1 VKTFK
6 TAYCTQP
13 ATRRALFAVSSTA
26 TGCAVLL
33 MAATSAARAADQS
46 AAAADSSAPIEE
58 IVVTGIRKSIEDSI
72 AAKKNNSSM
81 VEVVSAEDI
90 GKLPDNSIA
99 ESIARLPGLA
109 AQRTAGRAQT
119 LSIRGLGPDYT
130 VTTFNGREQ
139 PSTGDSRSVEFD
151 QYPSELVNQVKIF
164 KTPDAAMT
172 YQGIAGTADIES
184 VKPLAYGRRARSIT
198 YKYEKDG
205 QKANVPSLSDTGN
218 RVSGMYI
225 DQFMDNKVGVA
236 LGVAYN
242 KTPYQA
248 QARESWGY
256 ACLPATDGSC
266 TPPPHNPGPYPVGS
280 SVVGGT
286 KDGVQSSYFQRTGF
300 MGVVEFQPNDR
311 LHSTLDGY
319 HSNFKELQNI
329 RRMEYPLQWGS
340 GTLTNPG
347 SFEQNRLTSGTYTN
361 VPFVVIENYNNET
374 HAKVDAYG
382 LKTDFKLT
390 DNWTLDNDLSYSKA
404 HRDRLRL
411 ESTGGNGS
419 GDPGSPL
426 LPTTETNTFTTGPDG
441 VTVPTI
447 TGNYS
452 NYNTTFLADPGGWAG
467 GSPAHSSRAGF
478 WDDQAINDEI
488 KSIKLA
494 ATRKFQTSFLSGISV
509 GVNYADRTKDKYRQQ
524 NALYFAGNLT
534 AGPYFL
540 AVPDAYRRGVI
551 NTSFFGNPNGMI
563 NYDALSMFHN
573 GFFNVID
580 ARQDSSVLV
589 DKGTLDADYTGSWSM
604 TEKLTTPYIK
614 LDINTHLGSH
624 ELTGNI
630 GVQAQSVDQSAL
642 LNVVSPS
649 HLVSRVTDG
658 AKYTDVL
665 PSLNLSLSLAD
676 DMKLRFAA
684 ATTVSRPRMDD
695 MAGGA
700 TYNVVSNIALGGV
713 PIAYNGNLYYWQRNS
728 GGNPQLRP
736 WKANAFDLSLERYF
750 SDNKGYVAAS
760 VYYKQLKRFLYSDH
774 RLVDFTGALLPDQT
788 SPSDPT
794 IYTEANNSRVGVAS
808 ALLNGSGG
816 YVRGMEL
823 SGSFPGSLL
832 ANALNGFGLIVSASW
847 NASSVSPNGRS
858 QPLPGLSPKVINT
871 TFYFEK
877 YGFSARVS
885 SRFRGGFDGEVPT
898 FDGSIQNREVKSE
911 NLLDAQVG
919 YEFKEG
925 PVKGLSLNLSGTN
938 LNDTPFVQWNVG
950 DPEFY
955 NQKYEKYGAVYT
967 FSATYKF

>member
-72 AAKKNNSSM
+72 AAKKNNSSI

-139 PSTGDSRSVEFD
+139 PSTSDSRSVEFD
-151 QYPSELVNQVKIF
+151 QYPSELVSQVKIF
-164 KTPDAAMT
+164 KTPDAGMS
-172 YQGIAGTADIES
+172 YQGIAGTADIETM
-184 VKPLAYGRRARSIT
+184 KPLTYGRRARSVT
-198 YKYEKDG
+198 YRYEKDG
-205 QKANVPSLSDTGN
+205 QKSNVPSLSDTGS
-218 RVSGMYI
+218 RASATYI
-225 DQFMDNKVGVA
+225 DQFMDHKVGVA

-256 ACLPATDGSC
+256 ADG
-266 TPPPHNPGPYPVGS
+266 PGGTK
-280 SVVGGT
+280 VVGGT
-286 KDGVQSSYFQRTGF
+286 KDGVQSSYFQRTGWL
-300 MGVVEFQPNDR
+300 GVLEFQPNDR

-319 HSNFKELQNI
+319 HSDFKELQNI

-347 SFEQNRLTSGTYTN
+347 PVVDNRITSGTYIN

-382 LKTDFKLT
+382 LATDFKLT
-390 DNWTLDNDLSYSKA
+390 DSWTLNNDISYSKA
-404 HRDRLRL
+404 HRNKLRL
-411 ESTGGNGS
+411 ESTAGDGS
-419 GDPGSPL
+419 GLAGSPIA
-426 LPTTETNTFTTGPDG
+426 PTTETNTFTTGPDG

-467 GSPAHSSRAGF
+467 GSAVRSGRAGF

-488 KSIKLA
+488 KAIKLA
-494 ATRKFQTSFLSGISV
+494 VSGKFQTRFLSGMSV
-509 GVNYADRTKDKYRQQ
+509 GVNYAERTKEKDRQL
-524 NALYFAGNLT
+524 NALYFPGDPT
-534 AGPYFL
+534 AGPYVL

-551 NTSFFGNPNGMI
+551 NTGFFGNPNGMI
-563 NYDALSMFHN
+563 NYDALSMFHS

-580 ARQDSSVLV
+580 ARLDPHA
-589 DKGTLDADYTGSWSM
+589 DGGTLDSDYTGSWRM
-604 TEKLTTPYIK
+604 NEKLTTPFIK
-614 LDINTHLGSH
+614 FDIDSHLGQH
-624 ELTGNI
+624 ELTGNF
-630 GVQAQSVDQSAL
+630 GVQAQSADQIAY
-642 LNVVSPS
+642 LNVVSTT
-649 HLVSRVTDG
+649 HLVSQISYG
-658 AKYTDVL
+658 AKYTEVL
-665 PSLNLSLSLAD
+665 PSMNLSLSVAE

-684 ATTVSRPRMDD
+684 ATVVSRPRMDD

-700 TYNVVSNIALGGV
+700 TYTATAENQL
-713 PIAYNGNLYYWQRNS
+713 PLQYNGQLYYWQRNL
-728 GGNPQLRP
+728 GGNPRLKP

-750 SDNKGYVAAS
+750 SSKGYVSAS
-760 VYYKQLKRFLYSDH
+760 VYYKQLKRFLYQD
-774 RLVDFTGALLPDQT
+774 RQIIDFTGVLLPDQVNL
-788 SPSDPT
+788 SDPT
-794 IYTEANNSRVGVAS
+794 AYTTANTNRLGVAS
-808 ALLNGSGG
+808 ALLNGTGG
-816 YVRGMEL
+816 YIRGMEL
-823 SGSFPGSLL
+823 SGSWPGSMI
-832 ANALNGFGLIVSASW
+832 ANFLDGFGLIVSASW
-847 NASSVSPNGRS
+847 NASSVSPHGS
-858 QPLPGLSPKVINT
+858 SAPVPGLSPRVINST
-871 TFYFEK
+871 VYYEK
-877 YGFSARVS
+877 HGFSARIS
-885 SRFRGGFDGEVPT
+885 QRYRDGFDGEVPT
-898 FDGSIQNREVKSE
+898 FDGSIQNRDVKAE
-911 NLLDAQVG
+911 TLLDAQVG
-919 YEFKEG
+919 YEFQEG
-925 PVKGLSLNLSGTN
+925 AVKGLSLNLSGTN
-938 LNDTPFVQWNVG
+938 LTDTPFVQWNVG
-950 DPEFY
+950 DPPSL

-967 FSATYKF
+967 LAINYKF